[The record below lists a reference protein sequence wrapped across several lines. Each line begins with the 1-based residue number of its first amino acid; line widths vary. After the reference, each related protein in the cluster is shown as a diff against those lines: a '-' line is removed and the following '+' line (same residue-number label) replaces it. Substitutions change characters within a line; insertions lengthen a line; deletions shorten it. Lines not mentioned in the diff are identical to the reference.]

1 MNKLAL
7 LFILLISFVDFAQQK
22 AKPFENVD
30 DMIFQTHKNFLLD
43 GEPDFCFMVIDLD
56 RAEGVSLSADGDSI
70 TYRYR
75 SKPFT
80 TFQQRYNEVRKKSEE
95 GPIPC
100 PLDAKMKINSPKDT
114 EAFKEF
120 LSYIVNDAKPLKYTP
135 ITDGFNCYVC
145 ANGKWANISEGE
157 YGTDGPARE
166 IIELVLIACQENNP
180 SFLTEA
186 LH

>member
-1 MNKLAL
+1 MKKFAL
-7 LFILLISFVDFAQQK
+7 LPIILISFVGFAQQK
-22 AKPFENVD
+22 TELFGNVND
-30 DMIFQTHKNFLLD
+30 SIFQMHKHFLLD
-43 GEPDFCFMVIDLD
+43 SEPDFCLMVIDLGS
-56 RAEGVSLSADGDSI
+56 AEGVSLSADGDSI

-80 TFQQRYNEVRKKSEE
+80 TFQQRLNKVREKGEE

-100 PLDAKMKINSPKDT
+100 PLDTKLKINSPKDS

-120 LSYIVNDAKPLKYTP
+120 LSYIVNDAKPFRFTP

-157 YGTDGPARE
+157 YPTEGPHRE
-166 IIELVLIACQENNP
+166 IIALILLACQENDP
-180 SFLTEA
+180 SFLTEV
-186 LH
+186 LQ

>member
-7 LFILLISFVDFAQQK
+7 LFILLISFVGFAQQK

-80 TFQQRYNEVRKKSEE
+80 TFQQRHNEVRKK
-95 GPIPC
+95 
-100 PLDAKMKINSPKDT
+100 AKKDQ
-114 EAFKEF
+114 
-120 LSYIVNDAKPLKYTP
+120 S
-135 ITDGFNCYVC
+135 
-145 ANGKWANISEGE
+145 
-157 YGTDGPARE
+157 
-166 IIELVLIACQENNP
+166 LVRLMQK
-180 SFLTEA
+180 
-186 LH
+186 